1 MACSSLADS
10 ANWDF
15 QILFDLWDYSGI
27 QPGSA
32 DDPLPRLFYGSPAS
46 DMDNDGKDEYVF
58 VNYSAFVTNPWDN
71 EAYVWMIEVDVASD
85 VADSPTGVPTQVGLS
100 QNYPNP
106 FNPSTTIT
114 YTLSE
119 ASEVRLSV
127 FDMLGKEVGVLVNDR
142 REAGAHV
149 ATFDGRGLAS
159 GVYLYRL
166 QARPLGSAI
175 GRDSRSGAGEIV
187 QTRRLMLLR

>member
-1 MACSSLADS
+1 
-10 ANWDF
+10 
-15 QILFDLWDYSGI
+15 
-27 QPGSA
+27 
-32 DDPLPRLFYGSPAS
+32 
-46 DMDNDGKDEYVF
+46 
-58 VNYSAFVTNPWDN
+58 
-71 EAYVWMIEVDVASD
+71 MIEVDVASD